1 MNKEHTQI
9 IPESGAQQKVT
20 QTVSRGGNAA
30 GTRPDPWGPGPAD
43 HGHRGPTAPQP
54 AVDEDTWPHPR
65 QTNAAPLAP
74 PYVPGGG
81 KVAATA
87 LENSWEFSPE
97 IGDACLA
104 PLQLYF

>member
-1 MNKEHTQI
+1 MLWEQGLTLGGQGRLTTATGG
-9 IPESGAQQKVT
+9 PLPPAR
-20 QTVSRGGNAA
+20 SRRGHLA
-30 GTRPDPWGPGPAD
+30 TPASD
-43 HGHRGPTAPQP
+43 QCS
-54 AVDEDTWPHPR
+54 
-65 QTNAAPLAP
+65 PLAP